1 MKKIG
6 LMGGLGPASTVEYYT
21 GLVDL
26 ALSENN
32 NAYPKIIIDS
42 VDMAEHTKH
51 FDECN
56 YDKIAELIIDSLNV
70 LKDGGAQIAAITAN
84 TEHIVWDRIKDRL
97 PLDTVSIV
105 DAVIDECIVK
115 GYKRIVVFATDWTL
129 RSGLYSDK
137 LSQAEIV
144 PTVPC
149 DEDISALGKL
159 IYPNLENGIVIPED
173 KVKMTA
179 LAEKYIACANADAL
193 LLGCTEIPLMIKD
206 GDVSVPIIDSTKI
219 HIKAIYD
226 RASR

>member
-26 ALSENN
+26 ALSEHN

-42 VDMAEHTKH
+42 VDMAEHTKY
-51 FDECN
+51 FDERN

-70 LKDGGAQIAAITAN
+70 LKGGGAQIAAITAN

-97 PLDTVSIV
+97 PLETISIV
-105 DAVIDECIVK
+105 DAVIDECIAK
-115 GYKRIVVFATDWTL
+115 GYKRIVVFATEWTL

-137 LSQAEIV
+137 LSKAGII

-149 DEDISALGKL
+149 DEDITILGKL

-179 LAEKYIACANADAL
+179 LAEKYIDCANADAL
-193 LLGCTEIPLMIKD
+193 LLGCTEIPLMIKG